1 MVRSCLTRL
10 FAAAVVAAATVA
22 GLPASPATSQ
32 APECRWASRGYDVN
46 RWVGGPGSWSDATK
60 WSKQQVPGL
69 ATRDYA
75 CIPQGS
81 DVVIDDQSP
90 RVDLDLLEL
99 GRGARLTLRPG
110 TALYLWADQNVVR
123 SITKRDSVIELDGA
137 TLGGGGRL
145 HVIGTLDAHEST
157 TGSPAVL
164 TTHPED
170 SSYAGPRGILE
181 IGDEGLLDVHGSSSL
196 RLSTQYVVDVHGK
209 ARLRDSAGL
218 VADHG
223 TTFMLQQHYF
233 GSGLGKLVVLNDGDF
248 AVGQSAGV
256 QALPTFV
263 NRGRIAKRAQGLTTI
278 EGLYFGDDGKVSGDA
293 VADELQLPPPI
304 VQGTPSTE
312 SSGTS
317 TSAQDPQVAS
327 IQLPVTDPNGAE
339 ATIEPLDGVQ
349 VRGAIGVPM
358 KVHARGMLAS
368 VADPAVIELRYDAS
382 LFTGPGTLR
391 ADPAVLEVKHAEGPN
406 ATYFVIPTCLGRGA
420 MPLRATSCLDRSTS
434 RTEDGGVVMV
444 VRTTTTSRW
453 IIH

>member
-10 FAAAVVAAATVA
+10 FAAAVLAAATVA

-46 RWVGGPGSWSDATK
+46 LWVGGPGSWSDATK

-164 TTHPED
+164 TTRPED

-196 RLSTQYVVDVHGK
+196 RLSTAYIVDVHGK

-248 AVGQSAGV
+248 AVGRTADV
-256 QALPTFV
+256 EVPPTFV
-263 NRGRIAKRAQGLTTI
+263 NRGRIAKRGQGLTTI
-278 EGLYFGDDGKVSGDA
+278 EGQYYGADGKVSGDPGA
-293 VADELQLPPPI
+293 TQVQLPEPI
-304 VQGTPSTE
+304 VQSTE

-327 IQLPVTDPNGAE
+327 IQLPVTDPDGAE
-339 ATIEPLDGVQ
+339 ASIEPLDGVQ
-349 VRGAIGVPM
+349 VAGAIGVPM
-358 KVHARGMLAS
+358 KVHATGMLAN

-382 LFTGPGTLR
+382 LFTGPGALP
-391 ADPAVLEVKHAEGPN
+391 ADPAVLEVEHAEGPN
-406 ATYFVIPTCLGRGA
+406 APYVAIPTCLGRGA
-420 MPLRATSCLDRSTS
+420 MPLGATSCLDQSAS

>member
-10 FAAAVVAAATVA
+10 FAAVVLTAATVA

-32 APECRWASRGYDVN
+32 APECRWAVRGYDVN
-46 RWVGGPGSWSDATK
+46 LWLGGPGSWSDATK

-164 TTHPED
+164 TTRPED

-196 RLSTQYVVDVHGK
+196 RLSTQYIVDVHGK
-209 ARLRDSAGL
+209 ARLRDDAGL

-248 AVGQSAGV
+248 AVGRTAGIQV
-256 QALPTFV
+256 PPTFV
-263 NRGRIAKRAQGLTTI
+263 NRGRIAKRGQGLTTI
-278 EGLYFGDDGKVSGDA
+278 QGRYYGADGKVSGDA
-293 VADELQLPPPI
+293 GGNGAFLIPPLF
-304 VQGTPSTE
+304 VEKTE
-312 SSGTS
+312 TTGTS

-327 IQLPVTDPNGAE
+327 IRLPATDPDGAE
-339 ATIEPLDGVQ
+339 ASIEPLDD
-349 VRGAIGVPM
+349 VRVGGALGVPM
-358 KVHARGMLAS
+358 KVHATGMLAN

-382 LFTGPGTLR
+382 LFAGPGALP

-406 ATYFVIPTCLGRGA
+406 ATYSVIPACLGLGA
-420 MPLRATSCLDRSTS
+420 MPLGATSCLDRSSS

-444 VRTTTTSRW
+444 VRSTTTSRW
-453 IIH
+453 IIR

>member
-1 MVRSCLTRL
+1 MVRSRLTRL
-10 FAAAVVAAATVA
+10 FAAVVVAAATLGA
-22 GLPASPATSQ
+22 LPASPASSLPPQ
-32 APECRWASRGYDVN
+32 CRWASRGYDVN
-46 RWVGGPGSWSDATK
+46 LWLGGPGSWSDATK

-110 TALYLWADQNVVR
+110 TALYLWADQNEFR

-164 TTHPED
+164 TTRPED

-196 RLSTQYVVDVHGK
+196 RLSTAYIVDVHGK
-209 ARLRDSAGL
+209 ARLRDKAGL

-223 TTFMLQQHYF
+223 TTFMLQPHYF
-233 GSGLGKLVVLNDGDF
+233 GSGLGKLVILNDGDF
-248 AVGQSAGV
+248 KVGRTAGV
-256 QALPTFV
+256 ETLPTFV
-263 NRGRIAKRAQGLTTI
+263 NRGRIAKRGQGLSSIQGTYY
-278 EGLYFGDDGKVSGDA
+278 GADGKLSGDA
-293 VADELQLPPPI
+293 GGNGAFLIPPVVAYED
-304 VQGTPSTE
+304 TE

-327 IQLPVTDPNGAE
+327 IRLPATDPDGAE

-349 VRGAIGVPM
+349 VSGALGVPM
-358 KVHARGMLAS
+358 KVHATGMLAS

-382 LFTGPGTLR
+382 LFAGPGALP
-391 ADPAVLEVKHAEGPN
+391 ADPQVLEVKHAEGPK
-406 ATYFVIPTCLGRGA
+406 ATYSVIPTCLGLGA
-420 MPLRATSCLDRSTS
+420 MPLGATSCLDRSAS

-444 VRTTTTSRW
+444 VRSTTTSRW

>member
-1 MVRSCLTRL
+1 MVRSRLTRL
-10 FAAAVVAAATVA
+10 FAAAVVAAAAVTW
-22 GLPASPATSQ
+22 LPASPATSQ
-32 APECRWASRGYDVN
+32 APECRWAGRGYDVN
-46 RWVGGPGSWSDATK
+46 LWVGGPGSWSDATK
-60 WSKQQVPGL
+60 WSKHQVPGL
-69 ATRDYA
+69 VTRDYA

-99 GRGARLTLRPG
+99 GRGARLTLRPA
-110 TALYLWADQNVVR
+110 TALYLWADQNEVR

-164 TTHPED
+164 TTRPED
-170 SSYAGPRGILE
+170 SAYAGLRGILE

-196 RLSTQYVVDVHGK
+196 RLSTAYIVDVHGK

-218 VADHG
+218 VADRG
-223 TTFMLQQHYF
+223 TTFMLQPHYF
-233 GSGLGKLVVLNDGDF
+233 GSGLGKLVILNHADF
-248 AVGQSAGV
+248 AVGRPADV
-256 QALPTFV
+256 QVPPTFV
-263 NRGRIAKRAQGLTTI
+263 NRGRIAKRGQGLTTI
-278 EGLYFGDDGKVSGDA
+278 EGQYYGADGKVSGDPGA
-293 VADELQLPPPI
+293 SEMLLPPPI
-304 VQGTPSTE
+304 VQSTP

-317 TSAQDPQVAS
+317 TSARDPQVAS
-327 IQLPVTDPNGAE
+327 IQLPATDPDDAKVS
-339 ATIEPLDGVQ
+339 IEPLDGVQ

-358 KVHARGMLAS
+358 KVHATGMLAS

-382 LFTGPGTLR
+382 LFTGPGAPT
-391 ADPAVLEVKHAEGPN
+391 ADPADLDVKHAEGPG
-406 ATYFVIPTCLGRGA
+406 AGYTVVETCLGYGA
-420 MPLRATSCLDRSTS
+420 MPLGETSCVDQRAS

>member
-1 MVRSCLTRL
+1 M
-10 FAAAVVAAATVA
+10 
-22 GLPASPATSQ
+22 
-32 APECRWASRGYDVN
+32 
-46 RWVGGPGSWSDATK
+46 
-60 WSKQQVPGL
+60 

-110 TALYLWADQNVVR
+110 TALFVWGDQNEVR

-145 HVIGTLDAHEST
+145 HVIGTLDVHAST

-164 TTHPED
+164 TTRPED

-181 IGDEGLLDVHGSSSL
+181 IGDEGLLDVHGSASL
-196 RLSTQYVVDVHGK
+196 RLSTQYIVDVHGK

-223 TTFMLQQHYF
+223 TTFMLQKHYF

-248 AVGQSAGV
+248 AVGRD
-256 QALPTFV
+256 
-263 NRGRIAKRAQGLTTI
+263 RGRRGAAHVREPRPHRQARAGAHQ
-278 EGLYFGDDGKVSGDA
+278 
-293 VADELQLPPPI
+293 
-304 VQGTPSTE
+304 PSRA
-312 SSGTS
+312 S
-317 TSAQDPQVAS
+317 TSAPTARCRGT
-327 IQLPVTDPNGAE
+327 PAPPGA
-339 ATIEPLDGVQ
+339 AARRRSCRTRRARGPPPRPRTRRSPRSSCRSPTPTARRPRIEPLDGVQ
-349 VRGAIGVPM
+349 VAGAIGVPM
-358 KVHARGMLAS
+358 KVHATGMLAN

-382 LFTGPGTLR
+382 LFTGPGALP
-391 ADPAVLEVKHAEGPN
+391 ADPAVLEVRHADGAERHLRRHPDLPGP
-406 ATYFVIPTCLGRGA
+406 GA
-420 MPLRATSCLDRSTS
+420 MPLGATSCLDRSAS

>member
-10 FAAAVVAAATVA
+10 FAAAVLAAATVT

-32 APECRWASRGYDVN
+32 ALECRWASRGYDVN

-60 WSKQQVPGL
+60 WSKKQVPGL

-99 GRGARLTLRPG
+99 GRGARLTLSPG

-164 TTHPED
+164 TTRPED

-196 RLSTQYVVDVHGK
+196 RLSTAYIVDVHGK
-209 ARLRDSAGL
+209 ARLRDKAGL

-248 AVGQSAGV
+248 AVGRTAGAL
-256 QALPTFV
+256 ALPTFV
-263 NRGRIAKRAQGLTTI
+263 NRGRIAKRGQGLTNI
-278 EGLYFGDDGKVSGDA
+278 EGRYFGADGKVSGDFGGNGA
-293 VADELQLPPPI
+293 LLIPPS
-304 VQGTPSTE
+304 VVENTE

-317 TSAQDPQVAS
+317 TTAQEPQVAS
-327 IQLPVTDPNGAE
+327 IRLPATDPNGAE
-339 ATIEPLDGVQ
+339 ATIDALDGVQ
-349 VRGAIGVPM
+349 VRGALGVPM
-358 KVHARGMLAS
+358 KVHATGMLAN

-382 LFTGPGTLR
+382 LFAGPGALP
-391 ADPAVLEVKHAEGPN
+391 ADPAVLEVKHARGPT
-406 ATYFVIPTCLGRGA
+406 ATYSAIPTCLGLGA
-420 MPLRATSCLDRSTS
+420 MPLGATSCLDRGAS
-434 RTEDGGVVMV
+434 RVEDGGVVMV
-444 VRTTTTSRW
+444 VRSTTTSRW

>member
-1 MVRSCLTRL
+1 MVRSRLTRL
-10 FAAAVVAAATVA
+10 LAAAVVAAAAVT
-22 GLPASPATSQ
+22 GLPPSPANSQ
-32 APECRWASRGYDVN
+32 APECRWASRGHDVN
-46 RWVGGPGSWSDATK
+46 QWVGGPGSWSDATK

-69 ATRDYA
+69 SSRDYA

-110 TALYLWADQNVVR
+110 TALFLWADQNEVR

-164 TTHPED
+164 TTRPED
-170 SSYAGPRGILE
+170 SSYSGPRGILE

-196 RLSTQYVVDVHGK
+196 RLSTAYIVDVHGK

-233 GSGLGKLVVLNDGDF
+233 GSGVGKLVVLNDGDF
-248 AVGQSAGV
+248 AVGRTAGV
-256 QALPTFV
+256 QAPPTFV

-278 EGLYFGDDGKVSGDA
+278 EGMYFGDDGKVSGDA
-293 VADELQLPPPI
+293 VANELRLPPPI
-304 VQGTPSTE
+304 VQGTPTTE

-317 TSAQDPQVAS
+317 TTAQEPQVAS
-327 IQLPVTDPNGAE
+327 IQLPVTDPDVAK
-339 ATIEPLDGVQ
+339 ASIEPLDGVQ
-349 VRGAIGVPM
+349 VVGAIGVPM
-358 KVHARGMLAS
+358 KVHATGMLAN

-382 LFTGPGTLR
+382 LFTPGTLP

-406 ATYFVIPTCLGRGA
+406 APYFVIPTCLGRGA
-420 MPLRATSCLDRSTS
+420 MPLRAASCLDRSAS

-444 VRTTTTSRW
+444 IRTTTTSRW
-453 IIH
+453 IIR